1 MITAFYAVDR
11 IEGTIVVLVA
21 DDGATVEVPRSAF
34 PTRLREGSVLRVRL
48 GANGRPDW
56 SSAEIDRDEEERRL
70 KEANKMLDEMKRSD
84 PGGDITL

>member
-11 IEGTIVVLVA
+11 IEGKIVVLVA
-21 DDGATVEVPRSAF
+21 DDGTTVDVPRSTL
-34 PTRLREGSVLRVRL
+34 PTRLREGTVLRVRL
-48 GANGRPDW
+48 GANGKPDW

-70 KEANKMLDEMKRSD
+70 KEANDTLNEMKRSD